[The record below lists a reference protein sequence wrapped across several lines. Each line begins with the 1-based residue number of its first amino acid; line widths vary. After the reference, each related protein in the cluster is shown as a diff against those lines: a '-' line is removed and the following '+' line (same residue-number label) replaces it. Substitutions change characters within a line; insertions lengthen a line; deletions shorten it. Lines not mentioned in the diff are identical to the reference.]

1 MAPKKLSLLQKKV
14 LMFYRDYLVFAK
26 TKPEV
31 RPVLG
36 TKLMTESSKV
46 IICMQYIAPEDVAE
60 NVCEGHNRE
69 ESGIAQEEF
78 SVHRARPQDG
88 AEQAGHVQDE

>member
-31 RPVLG
+31 RAAFC
-36 TKLMTESSKV
+36 TKLFTESSL
-46 IICMQYIAPEDVAE
+46 IIEYSP
-60 NVCEGHNRE
+60 
-69 ESGIAQEEF
+69 
-78 SVHRARPQDG
+78 
-88 AEQAGHVQDE
+88 

>member
-31 RPVLG
+31 RPVLRP
-36 TKLMTESSKV
+36 KLIIESSFN
-46 IICMQYIAPEDVAE
+46 II
-60 NVCEGHNRE
+60 
-69 ESGIAQEEF
+69 
-78 SVHRARPQDG
+78 
-88 AEQAGHVQDE
+88 

>member
-31 RPVLG
+31 RAASRI
-36 TKLMTESSKV
+36 KLFTESR
-46 IICMQYIAPEDVAE
+46 IIIECSP
-60 NVCEGHNRE
+60 
-69 ESGIAQEEF
+69 
-78 SVHRARPQDG
+78 
-88 AEQAGHVQDE
+88 

>member
-31 RPVLG
+31 RPASHP
-36 TKLMTESSKV
+36 KLLIESSFT
-46 IICMQYIAPEDVAE
+46 IILMNIAPENLAE
-60 NVCEGHNRE
+60 NIRAGHDRE
-69 ESGIAQEEF
+69 E
-78 SVHRARPQDG
+78 
-88 AEQAGHVQDE
+88 

>member
-31 RPVLG
+31 RPASHP
-36 TKLMTESSKV
+36 KLIIESSTN
-46 IICMQYIAPEDVAE
+46 IISMNIAPEDVAE
-60 NVCEGHNRE
+60 NVCEGHDRE
-69 ESGIAQEEF
+69 E
-78 SVHRARPQDG
+78 
-88 AEQAGHVQDE
+88 